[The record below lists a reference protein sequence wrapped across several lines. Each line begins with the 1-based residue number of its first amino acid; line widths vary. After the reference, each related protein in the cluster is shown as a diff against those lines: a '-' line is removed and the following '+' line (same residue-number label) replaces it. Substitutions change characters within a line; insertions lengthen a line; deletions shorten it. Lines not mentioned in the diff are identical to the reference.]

1 MVRRSRLLAL
11 VAMLVT
17 TAAVSGDALVQ
28 TTEVHGQIPDDVVG
42 RWFAVA
48 QGKLASG
55 ALRTI
60 LGAWEIR
67 RGPEHL
73 ELVLRRAP
81 LPKTITD
88 AVQAAGTGGHE
99 WHPEDSDL
107 RAVRDSWDAPPAA
120 DDRVEVASRIVGADA
135 FTPELASDAV
145 TKGSELAI
153 VIDERMTGAQHVA
166 RTTSVYGVR
175 HRTPTRLGGTF
186 VGTTVAIVF
195 TAVPI
200 TFTGDFEAYRL
211 DAGSRS
217 WFERLFSGCRR

>member
-1 MVRRSRLLAL
+1 MITTKSDKELAFL
-11 VAMLVT
+11 HDLFIA
-17 TAAVSGDALVQ
+17 
-28 TTEVHGQIPDDVVG
+28 PDWG
-42 RWFAVA
+42 ERFAE
-48 QGKLASG
+48 L
-55 ALRTI
+55 I
-60 LGAWEIR
+60 D
-67 RGPEHL
+67 EHIM
-73 ELVLRRAP
+73 
-81 LPKTITD
+81 LPKEGK
-88 AVQAAGTGGHE
+88 ALYLAAGTGGHE

>member
-1 MVRRSRLLAL
+1 MTRSPRLVTVAALL
-11 VAMLVT
+11 VA
-17 TAAVSGDALVQ
+17 TAAGAADALVQ
-28 TTEVHGQIPDDVVG
+28 TTEVHGEVPAEFVG
-42 RWFAVA
+42 RWFAVG
-48 QGKLASG
+48 QGKMASG

-73 ELVLRRAP
+73 ELVLRRGP

-88 AVQAAGTGGHE
+88 AVQAAGTAGHE
-99 WHPEDSDL
+99 WHPEDGDL

-153 VIDERMTGAQHVA
+153 VIDERMSGAQHVA

-175 HRTPTRLGGTF
+175 RRTPTRLGGTF
-186 VGTTVAIVF
+186 VSTTVAIVF
-195 TAVPI
+195 AAIPI